1 MITFHMSHQAAP
13 TVVTT
18 TRRLASMVNTATLGW
33 YMICESIN
41 LFTASLSS
49 LVMSCDFNT
58 CEAWPS
64 YQVICHGHL
73 AYCHNNICQ
82 PLSNLKS
89 LSLQYISKS
98 IHSKVKKMESDI
110 HEVLPL
116 IISSHHISFFSFI
129 HSC

>member
-33 YMICESIN
+33 YMICEKID

-58 CEAWPS
+58 YEAWPS

-89 LSLQYISKS
+89 
-98 IHSKVKKMESDI
+98 
-110 HEVLPL
+110 
-116 IISSHHISFFSFI
+116 
-129 HSC
+129 